1 MVVNIWW
8 KVAQGCLFVDD
19 EGQKN
24 KYLKQVKLFS
34 RLSWT

>member
-19 EGQKN
+19 TGYK
-24 KYLKQVKLFS
+24 KQIPE
-34 RLSWT
+34 TGEII